1 MIREPD
7 SLADFTTFRFVHNG
21 AERTVYRQGAGP
33 AIVLMH
39 EVPGIVPEV
48 ARLARRLV
56 DFGFTVFMPHLFGVP
71 GKPVSQ
77 GYGLREMVRVCIGR
91 EFAVLAEQRA
101 SPITD
106 WLRALA
112 KRAHEE
118 RGGRGVGAIGL
129 CITGNFALTMML
141 DSWVVAP
148 VLAEP
153 SLPFPL
159 TAAKAAAVHASPE
172 AIANMRRRAAE
183 EGCSL
188 LGLRFEGDRI
198 CRRERLD
205 TLARELGA
213 AFERIELP
221 DSAANPDSPKV
232 MGKPHAVLTIDLID
246 RAGEPT
252 RAALERVIGFF
263 KQHLH

>member
-7 SLADFTTFRFVHNG
+7 SLADFTTFPFTHSG
-21 AERTVYRQGAGP
+21 AERTVYRKGTGP
-33 AIVLMH
+33 AVVVMH
-39 EVPGIVPEV
+39 EVPGIIPEA
-48 ARLARRLV
+48 ARFARYVV
-56 DFGFTVFMPHLFGVP
+56 DAGFTVFMPHLFGVP
-71 GKPVSQ
+71 GKPVSP
-77 GYGLREMVRVCIGR
+77 GYGLREMARVCVSR
-91 EFAVLAEQRA
+91 EFAVLAENRA

-112 KRAHEE
+112 KRAFDEI
-118 RGGRGVGAIGL
+118 GGRGVGAIGMCL
-129 CITGNFALTMML
+129 TGNFALTMTL
-141 DSWVVAP
+141 DPWVVAP
-148 VLAEP
+148 VLSQP

-159 TAAKAAAVHASPE
+159 TAAKAAAVHATPE
-172 AIANMRRRAAE
+172 AIANMRRRGQ
-183 EGCSL
+183 EGLSL

-198 CRRERLD
+198 CRRERFD

-221 DSAANPDSPKV
+221 DSSANPDAPKV
-232 MGKPHAVLTIDLID
+232 MGKPHAVLTLDLVD

-263 KQHLH
+263 KQHLQ